1 MAFGQNSASSLIQ
14 EKPSVQPSKLGRF
27 VSLNSCPQWY
37 QYEFDDEYKRERSRE
52 HDYKEA
58 FRPLN
63 LLLAK
68 DGDEFEEEV
77 FDTLDTHAH
86 GFCDHSH
93 IESWT
98 DAQPALLDAFDAALE
113 LPKTTTPLLIAQARF
128 GNRLEAWPVEG
139 DADILACW
147 RLPPDDPDNETDEP
161 GLRLRVLD
169 VKAAH
174 DEKTYQQIQVA
185 CYTLLLRRFL
195 ENADVDFPYVIEGG
209 IIVRDQ
215 EITGATP
222 NQLPSFDLQNREV
235 DVRRLLQESGSLD
248 ELHES
253 APEEVRYQ
261 LGPKCHD
268 CGYREA
274 CFTDAVEASSSALL
288 GLTRGDQVILAE
300 HGVDTIE
307 DLAELAYPPD
317 NPRPYEFEGL
327 TASDR
332 DTYQALLDEPGIGEK
347 LDDYI
352 QEAQSYLGRIAP
364 DNPFATDGN
373 HPTWL
378 LGSGDGRLPDDDP
391 PFDLS
396 QPIERGSMIRI
407 YLNVQRDHRYDRLNA
422 IGGYISAT
430 NAVDHGPVTFGH
442 LADDVSQSMADAD
455 ALEEN
460 VLEDALTDLFEGIE
474 TLGGVM
480 ESDYAPIHFYFFSN
494 REYDALTEALARQE
508 VSGVDP
514 VRDLLGLRAAIH
526 DDDDQAMVSI
536 VQNDL
541 RQRKALGIPTAGLLP
556 ALDICNADED
566 VLYRGDWS
574 YTRSD
579 GEQIDLREAFNFR
592 IFDYMVPYERQESGL
607 GMYAD
612 NRDGYYPTRPR
623 LGASLPLE
631 YVWAAHDVLTPTW
644 TEETREEYDSYQS
657 VEPFRWIDRD
667 EQRVRITPED
677 IEQLVIRFAHGCAHI
692 ERSLRYKNT
701 NLPKK
706 SIRLHKIRDFT
717 LDESDTARAA
727 AEFLDLEYSTGRRE
741 QLQSYALPLKQRIRR
756 GDAIP
761 VIVESAWKNDDTGEL
776 HVDGRLPYDQMFDD
790 DSRVAQSCRQKGA
803 EGSTMGSWMVANRMT
818 REAKPR
824 DSSNPW
830 NIEHAPRVTV
840 ENLDIENYE
849 IHLTAFPSYTQDHEF
864 TKRHRSWTVDP
875 SEEGENTYLFA
886 EQKLFILDPQ
896 TDDIVAQRSYDLL
909 EYSDN
914 NPLCQLIDGI
924 ADGRIRTPTT
934 DSIPKPGIEEYLDWA
949 TEPGN
954 LDYTPNDEQQKFIAD
969 CTTRLSLLQGP
980 PGTGKTSG
988 AVAHAALARVRG
1000 FVSADRG
1007 CVGLVGGES
1016 NKAVDEVLEEVHDAL
1031 VSYRNHGNE
1040 PSDTGCDSLLDGL
1053 ELVRLATDEPDE
1065 PLEHVTYLDYHGDHE
1080 TLRRI
1085 VERIRET
1092 QSQPT
1097 LVFATPARM
1106 YKLIDNLDIALNES
1120 LSPEQ
1125 WLDGNAAF
1133 FDFLAIDEA
1142 SMMRLPSFLTTG
1154 AFLKDDAQ
1162 VMVAGDQRQMPPVKK
1177 HEWEDERRRIIQERV
1192 PYLSALDYCRLL
1204 RGDSIE
1210 SVEEDYCVIQ
1220 GTADL
1225 PLYQLEQS
1233 YRCHTDVADFLQTHV
1248 YAQDGI
1254 QYNSEETKTV
1264 CPPEPAS
1271 KGVGRILCD
1280 SDILAETGDDP
1291 HALSLIVHDEDGS
1304 RQSNIVEAAIGAAI
1318 SQSTH
1323 EKDEMGIVT
1332 PHNAHRGLVNTYIEG
1347 VECDTVERYQGGQ
1360 RSVIL
1365 VSATASDPDFIE
1377 GESEFLL
1384 NPNRLNVAM
1393 SRMQRGLI
1401 VVASSQV
1408 FDVVPTDV
1416 EEYERAGLWKG
1427 LFNDLNVLGREGD
1440 WSGTLEQFVGN
1451 ADLGGIDAPLNTDLT
1466 VYVSK

>member
-1 MAFGQNSASSLIQ
+1 MAVEQNSASSQIQ

-27 VSLNSCPQWY
+27 VSLNGCPQWY
-37 QYEFDDEYKRERSRE
+37 QYEFDNEYKRERSRE

-68 DGDEFEEEV
+68 DGDEFEDEV
-77 FDTLDTHAH
+77 LAALDTHAH
-86 GFCDHSH
+86 DFRDHTH
-93 IESWT
+93 IDSWT
-98 DAQPALLDAFDAALE
+98 NSQPALLDVFDAALA
-113 LPKTTTPLLIAQARF
+113 LPETTIPLLIAQAHL
-128 GNRLEAWPVEG
+128 GNQLEAWRVAG

-147 RLPPDDPDNETDEP
+147 LLPPDDQDNETNEL

-174 DEKTYQQIQVA
+174 EEKTYQQIQVA

-195 ENADVDFPYVIEGG
+195 ESADVDFPYVIEGG

-215 EITGATP
+215 EIAGAAP
-222 NQLPSFDLQNREV
+222 DQLPSFDLQNREV
-235 DVRRLLQESGSLD
+235 DVRRMLQEGGSLD
-248 ELHES
+248 VLHETD
-253 APEEVRYQ
+253 PEEVRYQ
-261 LGPKCHD
+261 LAPKCHD

-274 CFTDAVEASSSALL
+274 CFTDAVETGTSALL
-288 GLTRGDQVILAE
+288 GLTRGDQAILAD

-317 NPRPYEFEGL
+317 DPRPYEFEGL

-332 DTYQALLDEPGIGEK
+332 ATYQALLDEPGIGERI
-347 LDDYI
+347 DDHI

-364 DNPFATDGN
+364 DHPFATDGN

-378 LGSGDGRLPDDDP
+378 VGSGDGLLPNDDP
-391 PFDLS
+391 PFELD

-407 YLNVQRDHRYDRLNA
+407 YLNVQHDHRYDRLNA
-422 IGGYISAT
+422 IGGYISSTKAS
-430 NAVDHGPVTFGH
+430 NHGPVTFGH
-442 LADDVSQSMADAD
+442 LADDVPQSMTDAD
-455 ALEEN
+455 ALEAN
-460 VLEDALTDLFEGIE
+460 VLADALSDLFDGIE
-474 TLGGVM
+474 TLGEAM
-480 ESDYAPIHFYFFSN
+480 ERAHVPIHFYFFSN
-494 REYDALTEALARQE
+494 SEYDALTEALARQK
-508 VSGVDP
+508 VTDVDP

-526 DDDDQAMVSI
+526 DDEDQAMVSI

-556 ALDICNADED
+556 ALDICHADED
-566 VLYRGDWS
+566 VLYRGNWT

-592 IFDYMVPYERQESGL
+592 IFDYLVPYERQDSGL

-612 NRDGYYPTRPR
+612 DRDGYYPTRPR
-623 LGASLPLE
+623 SGASLPLE
-631 YVWAAHDVLTPTW
+631 YVWAAHDVLTPAW
-644 TEETREEYDSYQS
+644 AEEIQDEYDSYQS
-657 VEPFRWIDRD
+657 VDPFRWTDRD

-677 IEQLVIRFAHGCAHI
+677 IEQLVVRFAHACAHI

-701 NLPKK
+701 ELPKQ
-706 SIRLHKIRDFT
+706 SLELSELHDFT
-717 LDESDTARAA
+717 LHESDTARAA

-761 VIVESAWKNDDTGEL
+761 VIVESAWEDGDTGEL
-776 HVDGRLPYDQMFDD
+776 HVDGRLPYDRMFDD
-790 DSRVAQSCRQKGA
+790 DRRVAQSCRQKGA
-803 EGSTMGSWMVANRMT
+803 EGSTMGSWMVANRIT

-824 DSSNPW
+824 GSSNPW
-830 NIEHAPRVTV
+830 DIERAPRVTV
-840 ENLDIENYE
+840 EELDIENYE
-849 IHLTAFPSYTQDHEF
+849 IHLTAFPSPSQDREF
-864 TKRHRSWTVDP
+864 TKWHRSWTVNP
-875 SEEGENTYLFA
+875 SEEGKSTYLFA
-886 EQKLFILDPQ
+886 ERKLFILDPQ

-909 EYSDN
+909 EYSNN
-914 NPLCQLIDGI
+914 NPLCQLIDGL
-924 ADGRIRTPTT
+924 ADGRIRAPKIK
-934 DSIPKPGIEEYLDWA
+934 SIPESGVEGYLDWA

-954 LDYTPNDEQQKFIAD
+954 LDYTPNDEQQNFIGD
-969 CTTRLSLLQGP
+969 CTTQLSLLQGP

-988 AVAHAALARVRG
+988 AVAHATLARVRG
-1000 FVSADRG
+1000 FVSDDHG
-1007 CVGLVGGES
+1007 CVGFVGGES

-1031 VSYRNHGNE
+1031 VNYRNHGNA
-1040 PSDTGCDSLLDGL
+1040 PSDTGCDSLLDDL

-1065 PLEHVTYLDYHGDHE
+1065 PLKHVTYLDYHGDHE

-1085 VERIRET
+1085 VERIRGT

-1106 YKLIDNLDIALNES
+1106 YKLIDNLDITLDES

-1125 WLDGNAAF
+1125 WLEGNAAF
-1133 FDFLAIDEA
+1133 FDFLAVDEA

-1154 AFLKDDAQ
+1154 AFLRDDAQ
-1162 VMVAGDQRQMPPVKK
+1162 VLVAGDQRQMPPVEK

-1210 SVEEDYCVIQ
+1210 SVGEDHCVIQ

-1233 YRCHTDVADFLQTHV
+1233 YRCHTDVADFLQAHV

-1254 QYNSEETKTV
+1254 PYYSEETETV
-1264 CPPEPAS
+1264 RSPEPAS
-1271 KGVGRILCD
+1271 EGVGRILCD
-1280 SDILAETGDDP
+1280 SRILAETGCNP

-1304 RQSNIVEAAIGAAI
+1304 RQSNVVEAAIGAAI

-1323 EKDEMGIVT
+1323 EEDEMGIVT

-1365 VSATASDPDFIE
+1365 VSATASDPDFIQ
-1377 GESEFLL
+1377 GESKFLL

-1401 VVASSQV
+1401 VVASSRV

-1427 LFNDLNVLGREGD
+1427 LFDELGVLDRECD
-1440 WSGTLEQFVGN
+1440 WNGTLEQFVGTT
-1451 ADLGGIDAPLNTDLT
+1451 DLGGIDAPLDTDLT